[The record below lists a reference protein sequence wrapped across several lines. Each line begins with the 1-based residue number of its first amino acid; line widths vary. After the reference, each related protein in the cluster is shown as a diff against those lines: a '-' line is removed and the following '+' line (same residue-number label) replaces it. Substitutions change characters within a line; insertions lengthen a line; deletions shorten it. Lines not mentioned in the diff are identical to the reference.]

1 MTGTVKA
8 GGRNTKSFRIW
19 DGSYADLKLAA
30 GDIGMPPTTLV
41 GDAMEALLGYIRC
54 AQCSMPVPVEFG
66 DVTGVDTLDAIAAAV
81 RQVAAQRCWAYEGVE
96 RVKRP
101 MHAPVLI
108 GSRAAREQQG
118 RTGEG
123 EQAATRE
130 RVPRPRTEP
139 RAPVPPQ
146 ARRAPRQPEE
156 TSPVAAESSSA
167 AAARQIADGIPG
179 VTTASELTGPAAVF
193 RSFDPADEPFTP
205 AAVPV
210 PAVPERAKRGL
221 ARPECTHIV
230 SAGTRCKICEPAR

>member
-1 MTGTVKA
+1 MCSQHHIP
-8 GGRNTKSFRIW
+8 R
-19 DGSYADLKLAA
+19 
-30 GDIGMPPTTLV
+30 
-41 GDAMEALLGYIRC
+41 
-54 AQCSMPVPVEFG
+54 AQCKPWDRHNLSARYRDDDRAAAEADAERLIQADRQMDVTRWLNQAAQARAGYLRCFRCRPEAPAVPVEMG
-66 DVTGVDTLDAIAAAV
+66 DLTGMSLSDAITAADAEI
-81 RQVAAQRCWAYEGVE
+81 VAQHPDHR
-96 RVKRP
+96 
-101 MHAPVLI
+101 PVLI
-108 GSRAAREQQG
+108 GSRA
-118 RTGEG
+118 

-139 RAPVPPQ
+139 PAPVPAQ
-146 ARRAPRQPEE
+146 ARKAPRQPEE

-205 AAVPV
+205 PAVPV

-221 ARPECTHIV
+221 AKPECAHIV